1 MESNDG
7 VVRKLRD
14 LAQNLWWSWQPE
26 IRFIFRELDPEL
38 WRTAYHNPVAILNR
52 LAEAEIAHR
61 VQDLEMQT
69 RIDQA
74 LRRLRTYLQEG
85 GRWGRTHGGPLLA
98 HPVAYFSAEFG
109 IHQSLPIY
117 SGGLGVLAGDH
128 LKSTSD
134 LGVPVVGVGLLY
146 HQGYVHQYMDEN
158 GWQEDRY
165 EPIEA
170 GDLPIVPIAGADGG
184 QMRIAVELPG
194 RDVHLRLWRVAVGR
208 SDLVLLD
215 ARDDANSAAD
225 QDLTARLY
233 GGDQETR
240 IQQEL
245 LLGVGG
251 YRALG
256 AIGVQPSVLHLNE
269 GHSAF
274 ALLER
279 ARHLVATQGLHAS
292 DAIREVAASSV
303 FTTHTP
309 VDAGHDRFRT
319 DLASTHLAP
328 LAQGLGMTIG
338 EVLAL
343 GSERP
348 EDGGAPFCPTVL
360 ALNLSRRSNGVSA
373 LHGRVS
379 RRMWQPL
386 YPQRTEDE
394 VPIGHITN
402 GIHVRTWLAADM
414 HAMIAHYLGPDWLDR
429 VTENEIWDGIDAIPD
444 AEIWEVHQ
452 VLKARLLAFV
462 RRRLADRR
470 ERLGLPEPEH
480 EPLAPEAL
488 TLGFARRFATYK
500 RADLLFHDLDR
511 MARLVGDPER
521 PVQLIFAGKAH
532 PRDTGGKAL
541 AQRVANLER
550 DPRFA
555 GRVVFVENYSMH
567 VGRQLVQGV
576 DAWLNTPR
584 KPLEACGTSGQKA
597 ILNGVLNVSILDGW
611 WAEGYDGGN
620 GFAIG
625 AGEVHGN
632 PDVQDERDAMA
643 LFEALEQQVI
653 PLYYRRD
660 DEGIPRG
667 WIERVKRAIQTLA
680 RRYNADRMVMD
691 YVRECYLQAAGG
703 NTCKMP

>member
-1 MESNDG
+1 ME
-7 VVRKLRD
+7 
-14 LAQNLWWSWQPE
+14 
-26 IRFIFRELDPEL
+26 
-38 WRTAYHNPVAILNR
+38 
-52 LAEAEIAHR
+52 
-61 VQDLEMQT
+61 
-69 RIDQA
+69 
-74 LRRLRTYLQEG
+74 
-85 GRWGRTHGGPLLA
+85 
-98 HPVAYFSAEFG
+98 
-109 IHQSLPIY
+109 
-117 SGGLGVLAGDH
+117 
-128 LKSTSD
+128 
-134 LGVPVVGVGLLY
+134 
-146 HQGYVHQYMDEN
+146 
-158 GWQEDRY
+158 
-165 EPIEA
+165 
-170 GDLPIVPIAGADGG
+170 
-184 QMRIAVELPG
+184 
-194 RDVHLRLWRVAVGR
+194 
-208 SDLVLLD
+208 
-215 ARDDANSAAD
+215 
-225 QDLTARLY
+225 
-233 GGDQETR
+233 
-240 IQQEL
+240 
-245 LLGVGG
+245 
-251 YRALG
+251 ALG
-256 AIGVQPSVLHLNE
+256 
-269 GHSAF
+269 
-274 ALLER
+274 
-279 ARHLVATQGLHAS
+279 RH
-292 DAIREVAASSV
+292 
-303 FTTHTP
+303 
-309 VDAGHDRFRT
+309 
-319 DLASTHLAP
+319 
-328 LAQGLGMTIG
+328 
-338 EVLAL
+338 
-343 GSERP
+343 
-348 EDGGAPFCPTVL
+348 
-360 ALNLSRRSNGVSA
+360 
-373 LHGRVS
+373 
-379 RRMWQPL
+379 
-386 YPQRTEDE
+386 E
-394 VPIGHITN
+394 VPIGHVTN

-429 VTENEIWDGIDAIPD
+429 VTENEIWDGIDAIPN

-470 ERLGLPEPEH
+470 ERLGLPHPEP

-550 DPRFA
+550 DPHFA

-643 LFEALEQQVI
+643 LFETLEQQVI

-660 DEGIPRG
+660 DEGIPHG

-703 NTCKMP
+703 NTCRMP